1 MQGTGGAPI
10 SRARLF
16 IYAKSS
22 STSGLDAEAVND
34 NSWDEYTV
42 TSANGPALG
51 SILASSPP
59 VTGGTWIA
67 FDVTSY
73 VTGEGLINFGVSTA
87 GPTAIGLS
95 SRESG
100 ANSPQLI
107 VDFQTGAPD
116 TQAPEIP
123 TGLTAN
129 AVSTTQV
136 DLSWNA
142 STDNLAVA
150 GYTIYRDGTEI
161 ATVSDTSLSY
171 SDTTVVSATTYQY
184 SVDAF
189 DAAGNHSAASCSGFR
204 HYSGYSTHRPDG
216 LSSECN
222 KLHPGGLEL
231 DCLHRQCSRRRVHDL
246 PGWDSHHDCSRY
258 EPVLQRHERLCLASP
273 TAMRWMPL
281 TEEATIRRPRP
292 RLR

>member
-1 MQGTGGAPI
+1 M
-10 SRARLF
+10 SKRV
-16 IYAKSS
+16 S
-22 STSGLDAEAVND
+22 D

-51 SILASSPP
+51 SVLASSPP

-87 GPTAIGLS
+87 GPTAIGLA

-116 TQAPEIP
+116 TQAPEVP
-123 TGLTAN
+123 DGLTAN
-129 AVSTTQV
+129 ASSPTQV

-142 STDNLAVA
+142 STDNMAVA
-150 GYTIYRDGTEI
+150 GYTIYRDGTEF

-189 DAAGNHSAASCSGFR
+189 DAAGNHSAASSLV
-204 HYSGYSTHRPDG
+204 SITTPDTPPTVPTG
-216 LSSECN
+216 LAAN
-222 KLHPGGLEL
+222 
-231 DCLHRQCSRRRVHDL
+231 V
-246 PGWDSHHDCSRY
+246 
-258 EPVLQRHERLCLASP
+258 ASP
-273 TAMRWMPL
+273 TQVDMNWIASTDNVAVAGYTVYRDGTAITTVPDTTL
-281 TEEATIRRPRP
+281 TYSDTGVLPGITYSYAVDAFDGGDNYSPVSAGYGNYP
-292 RLR
+292 